1 MIPTAVPESA
11 LRRDHLY
18 RESISVFVQPD
29 NLCGNPLATLK
40 LEDTDGAHICFIK
53 PIWSKVS
60 LCVVGREI
68 APCEFLVEHLLG
80 FPCEAAFRP
89 KFRESLVAE
98 GPVVFVKLFYVG
110 HGVDPIIK
118 LAECFS
124 GRSEVPSGWSAIR
137 KLCSRSSIGDESRYH
152 SLNRSVSLSSADR
165 RKRLKFDPPLGPL
178 LPQCWGRYQSNV
190 A

>member
-1 MIPTAVPESA
+1 M
-11 LRRDHLY
+11 
-18 RESISVFVQPD
+18 
-29 NLCGNPLATLK
+29 
-40 LEDTDGAHICFIK
+40 
-53 PIWSKVS
+53 
-60 LCVVGREI
+60 
-68 APCEFLVEHLLG
+68 
-80 FPCEAAFRP
+80 
-89 KFRESLVAE
+89 
-98 GPVVFVKLFYVG
+98 FVKLFYVG

-190 A
+190 AQPGDSIQTTRMELHDTLRNFTFWAIAGTVLGLVVIAASCFGIPRRSNNRLTRPGSRSH